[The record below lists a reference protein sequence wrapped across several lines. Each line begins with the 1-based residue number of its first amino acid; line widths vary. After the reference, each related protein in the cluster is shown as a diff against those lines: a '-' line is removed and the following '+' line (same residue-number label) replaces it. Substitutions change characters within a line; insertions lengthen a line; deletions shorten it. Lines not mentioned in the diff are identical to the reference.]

1 MHGKDR
7 GRQLK
12 PRTRVRQFG
21 RRRREGKPNKTWQYV
36 KTKQGGGWY
45 EKVACNRIGRIRM
58 GWKTWIG

>member
-1 MHGKDR
+1 M
-7 GRQLK
+7 
-12 PRTRVRQFG
+12 V

-36 KTKQGGGWY
+36 KTKQGGWY